1 MRSADSVL
9 RVVIDTNGLLSGLLW
24 HGAPHVLLE
33 HVRVG
38 TLGLVSSPAILA
50 ELAIVLARPKFDVI
64 LARSNTS
71 REIALA
77 ELRQLAE
84 VIEPPRLDSPVC
96 RDPDDD
102 AVLALALATQVDM
115 IISGDDDLI
124 ALRHSWASP
133 SAHPCKPTN
142 APRPSEQQHRLVQ
155 LWKRMSLLQIPAAL
169 QVEGLDA

>member
-9 RVVIDTNGLLSGLLW
+9 RVVIDTNVLLSGLLW

-33 HVRVG
+33 HVRAG

-50 ELAIVLARPKFDVI
+50 ELAIVLARPKFEVI

-71 REIALA
+71 RGIALA

-102 AVLALALATQVDM
+102 AVLALALAAQVDM
-115 IISGDDDLI
+115 IISGDDHLI
-124 ALRHSWASP
+124 ALKHFQGIP
-133 SAHPCKPTN
+133 TSA
-142 APRPSEQQHRLVQ
+142 
-155 LWKRMSLLQIPAAL
+155 PAQANDRIAA
-169 QVEGLDA
+169 G